1 MDNVQNEAVTVTNT
15 DTHSEL
21 EHAGLLLGLK
31 KLDASIDE
39 LKSAGMMGKAEK
51 AEKVV
56 SELREVV
63 AGNVMAT
70 HKLFNETKR
79 LRAEIEGLNL
89 SLENLRKHGFG
100 G

>member
-1 MDNVQNEAVTVTNT
+1 MDMPKDEAVTVTDT
-15 DTHSEL
+15 DTHSDL
-21 EHAGLLLGLK
+21 EQAGLLLGLK
-31 KLDASIDE
+31 GLDVFIGE

-56 SELREVV
+56 SQMREVV

-79 LRAEIEGLNL
+79 LRAEIDGLNS
-89 SLENLRKHGFG
+89 SLENLKKHGFG